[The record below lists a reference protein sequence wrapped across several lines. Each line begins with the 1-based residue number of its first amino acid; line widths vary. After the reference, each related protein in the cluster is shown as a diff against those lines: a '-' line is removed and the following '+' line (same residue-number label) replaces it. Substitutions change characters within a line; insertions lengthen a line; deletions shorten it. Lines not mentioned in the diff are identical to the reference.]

1 VPAPLSSYADRLLRT
16 EFRALDPG
24 GAPAF
29 GLPARPAELY
39 RRRSTGAAEAE
50 EIAQRAGEPADRY
63 LRRAFAAGHPPA
75 ELERLATAWTAWGP
89 DGLRRAIGRFDRPRP
104 GPVPGP
110 GEFEAGPLERGL
122 RSATPAGGPGRGP
135 DQAGRLVQCD
145 GTTCG
150 ATVVVAT
157 RMIADPAY
165 AHHVATAPPASFGAA
180 QQRVQRAANLL
191 WPRAFGVTPPG
202 VVRTL
207 NVHSG
212 ALGARYGW
220 RPVDPERPHRVRAA
234 LRVAAA
240 SVDAGWPVP
249 LLVGRWEP
257 RHWVLV
263 VGTDEPDTLLCY
275 EPTNG
280 RIAAVTVPDL
290 AHGRADGLGYRNL
303 QAIAYPT
310 RLA

>member
-1 VPAPLSSYADRLLRT
+1 VFPPPSSYADRLLRT
-16 EFRALDPG
+16 RFHPLDPD

-29 GLPARPAELY
+29 GLPPRPAALY
-39 RRRSTGAAEAE
+39 RRRLAAAGRADPE
-50 EIAQRAGEPADRY
+50 EIAKRAAEPADRY
-63 LRRAFAAGHPPA
+63 LRRAFAAGRPVA
-75 ELERLATAWTAWGP
+75 DLERLAAAWTAWGP
-89 DGLRRAIGRFDRPRP
+89 DRVRRVIGRFDQPSP

-110 GEFEAGPLERGL
+110 GPNC
-122 RSATPAGGPGRGP
+122 
-135 DQAGRLVQCD
+135 AGRLVQCD

-157 RMIADPAY
+157 RMIADPVY
-165 AHHVATAPPASFGAA
+165 AHHIATAPPAAFPAA
-180 QQRVQRAANLL
+180 QHRVHRAGNVL
-191 WPRAFGVTPPG
+191 WPRAFGMTPPG

-220 RPVDPERPHRVRAA
+220 RPVDPQRPHRVRAA
-234 LRVAAA
+234 IEVAAA

-263 VGTDEPDTLLCY
+263 VDTRANDTLLVY

-280 RIAAVTVPDL
+280 RIAAVSAMDL
-290 AHGRADGLGYRNL
+290 AHGRADGLGFHNL
-303 QAIAYPT
+303 LAIAYPT

>member
-16 EFRALDPG
+16 RFRVLDPG
-24 GAPAF
+24 GVPGF

-39 RRRSTGAAEAE
+39 RRRSTGAEEAE
-50 EIAQRAGEPADRY
+50 EIAQRAGEPAGRY

-75 ELERLATAWTAWGP
+75 DLERLVTEWTAWGP
-89 DGLRRAIGRFDRPRP
+89 DRVRRVIGRFDQPSP

-110 GEFEAGPLERGL
+110 G
-122 RSATPAGGPGRGP
+122 PGN
-135 DQAGRLVQCD
+135 AGRLVQCD

-150 ATVVVAT
+150 PTVVVAT

-165 AHHVATAPPASFGAA
+165 AHHIATAPPASFAAA
-180 QQRVQRAANLL
+180 QRRVQRAANVV

-220 RPVDPERPHRVRAA
+220 RPVDPQRPHRVRAA
-234 LRVAAA
+234 LAVAAA

-263 VGTDEPDTLLCY
+263 VGTDKPDTLLCY

-280 RIAAVTVPDL
+280 NIAAVTVEDL
-290 AHGRADGLGYRNL
+290 AAGRAQGLGYHNL

-310 RLA
+310 RRS

>member
-1 VPAPLSSYADRLLRT
+1 VPAPLSSYADRMLRT
-16 EFRALDPG
+16 RFVALDPG
-24 GAPAF
+24 GPPAY
-29 GLPARPAELY
+29 GLPAAPAALY
-39 RRRSTGAAEAE
+39 RRRLGQTTAAE
-50 EIAQRAGEPADRY
+50 EIAQRAAEPAGRY
-63 LRRAFAAGHPPA
+63 LRRAFAAGHTVA
-75 ELERLATAWTAWGP
+75 DLERLAAEWEAWGP
-89 DGLRRAIGRFDRPRP
+89 DRVRRVIGRFDQPDP

-110 GEFEAGPLERGL
+110 GPQRE
-122 RSATPAGGPGRGP
+122 
-135 DQAGRLVQCD
+135 GRLVQCD

-165 AHHVATAPPASFGAA
+165 AHHIATAPPASFAAA
-180 QQRVQRAANLL
+180 QLRVQRAGNVL
-191 WPRAFGVTPPG
+191 WPRAFGMTPPG

-220 RPVDPERPHRVRAA
+220 RPVDPQRPHRVRAA
-234 LRVAAA
+234 LAVARAG
-240 SVDAGWPVP
+240 VDAGWPVP

-263 VGTDEPDTLLCY
+263 VAARGETLYCY

-280 RIAAVTVPDL
+280 RIAAVTVADL
-290 AHGRADGLGYRNL
+290 AEGGAPGLGFRNL
-303 QAIAYPT
+303 MAMAYPT
-310 RLA
+310 RPV